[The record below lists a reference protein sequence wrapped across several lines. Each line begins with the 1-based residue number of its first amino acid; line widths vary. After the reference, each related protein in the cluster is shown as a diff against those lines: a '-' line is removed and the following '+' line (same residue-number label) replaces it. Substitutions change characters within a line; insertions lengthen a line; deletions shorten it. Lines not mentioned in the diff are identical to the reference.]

1 MSHDYSENILIRD
14 SAGNVLRDEL
24 GWEVAMAY
32 NSEKLGAN
40 GTTINFV
47 AHATKARDRLL
58 PKLMNGEIEV

>member
-1 MSHDYSENILIRD
+1 MSYEYSENILIWD
-14 SAGNVLRDEL
+14 SAGNMLRGEL

-40 GTTINFV
+40 GTTLNSV

-58 PKLMNGEIEV
+58 PKLINGEIEV

>member
-32 NSEKLGAN
+32 NSEKLSAN
-40 GTTINFV
+40 GTTINSV
-47 AHATKARDRLL
+47 AHATKARGRLL
-58 PKLMNGEIEV
+58 PKLMHGEIEV

>member
-14 SAGNVLRDEL
+14 SAGNMLRGEL

-40 GTTINFV
+40 GTTINSV
-47 AHATKARDRLL
+47 AHATKARDLL
-58 PKLMNGEIEV
+58 RPKLMHGEIEV

>member
-40 GTTINFV
+40 GITNNFV
-47 AHATKARDRLL
+47 AHATKARDLL
-58 PKLMNGEIEV
+58 RPKLMHGEIEV

>member
-14 SAGNVLRDEL
+14 SAGHVLRDEL

-40 GTTINFV
+40 GTFGS
-47 AHATKARDRLL
+47 ATSKISA
-58 PKLMNGEIEV
+58 PVTE